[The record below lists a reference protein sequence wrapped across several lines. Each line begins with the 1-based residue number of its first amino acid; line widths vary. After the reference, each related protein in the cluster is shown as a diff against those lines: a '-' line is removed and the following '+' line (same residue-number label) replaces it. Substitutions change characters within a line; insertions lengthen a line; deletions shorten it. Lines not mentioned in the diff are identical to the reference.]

1 MKAKWISPPP
11 LYGKTSLYVFKK
23 NFTVTDKVSS
33 FLVRVSAETR
43 YRLYINGKE
52 LSHGPCKGSQFV
64 KYYEELD
71 CKDALLNG
79 QNEIKVLV
87 MHISPQAGKL
97 FTTARPQDRAALY
110 FDGTL
115 VTDKGEEKIVSD
127 ESFSI
132 SRANHITYTGRP
144 GTMGSL
150 APFEIVEENEGYE
163 EVELNVLYTPD
174 AERGFYNSWGV
185 KEQYMLEKR
194 PVQML
199 DIEEKTPVEAVR
211 EYTDEN
217 GNYNIIF
224 DAKYYTTAMV
234 RYEYKAPKGTKIN
247 IVYTECPY
255 SKADDGTYYKD
266 MRDNADGEFIYGSW
280 EIGDHFDTVIASGGR
295 QEHDMFFF
303 RTYRFVRVE
312 CSEKPEYFKM
322 YAARYTYD
330 FSEDAINGG
339 TGYFECSENER
350 YKKFWDISQNTL
362 ECCTHE
368 TFADCPFY
376 EDQQYIGDAR
386 FESMYAWALSN
397 DSNMQKKAILDTLGS
412 IQPDG
417 MVASTAPN
425 MWVQVLHIGSIYMI
439 DLMRSY
445 LRFTGDVDFAKS
457 LVGMISL
464 NISYFEK
471 WKTPE
476 GLINPQDGCRFVD
489 WVDEW
494 NRGTPVNGETA
505 PLSIYNLMYASCL
518 KNAAE
523 ICDACGYEGLASD
536 YRKLYKDLVEA
547 TNKYCFDK
555 EKGLYVDV
563 VGYRNFSQHTG
574 MWAILS
580 DAVTG
585 DDAKKLAK
593 TMMTADGVAK
603 ASFSKIYDLLRALD
617 KVGMYDEYAPELLSQ
632 WDDMIAKH
640 CTTWCESNSYPRSE
654 CHGWSCIPLYEMTA
668 MILGVTPKENGYE
681 KIKIQPHL
689 MGLTYAKGRVP
700 TGYGYVDI
708 SWKKDGEKFTLD
720 ISSSKEVEMEIV
732 LPSGKTINTTA
743 KDYSVTE

>member
-33 FLVRVSAETR
+33 FSVRVSAETR

-174 AERGFYNSWGV
+174 VERGFYNSWGV

-255 SKADDGTYYKD
+255 IKADDGNVYKGYLE
-266 MRDNADGEFIYGSW
+266 ADE
-280 EIGDHFDTVIASGGR
+280 
-295 QEHDMFFF
+295 
-303 RTYRFVRVE
+303 
-312 CSEKPEYFKM
+312 
-322 YAARYTYD
+322 
-330 FSEDAINGG
+330 
-339 TGYFECSENER
+339 
-350 YKKFWDISQNTL
+350 
-362 ECCTHE
+362 
-368 TFADCPFY
+368 
-376 EDQQYIGDAR
+376 
-386 FESMYAWALSN
+386 AL
-397 DSNMQKKAILDTLGS
+397 I
-412 IQPDG
+412 
-417 MVASTAPN
+417 
-425 MWVQVLHIGSIYMI
+425 
-439 DLMRSY
+439 
-445 LRFTGDVDFAKS
+445 
-457 LVGMISL
+457 
-464 NISYFEK
+464 
-471 WKTPE
+471 
-476 GLINPQDGCRFVD
+476 
-489 WVDEW
+489 
-494 NRGTPVNGETA
+494 
-505 PLSIYNLMYASCL
+505 
-518 KNAAE
+518 
-523 ICDACGYEGLASD
+523 
-536 YRKLYKDLVEA
+536 LVEA
-547 TNKYCFDK
+547 GDK
-555 EKGLYVDV
+555 LKVSY
-563 VGYRNFSQHTG
+563 SSS
-574 MWAILS
+574 AI
-580 DAVTG
+580 D
-585 DDAKKLAK
+585 
-593 TMMTADGVAK
+593 
-603 ASFSKIYDLLRALD
+603 KIY
-617 KVGMYDEYAPELLSQ
+617 
-632 WDDMIAKH
+632 I
-640 CTTWCESNSYPRSE
+640 
-654 CHGWSCIPLYEMTA
+654 
-668 MILGVTPKENGYE
+668 
-681 KIKIQPHL
+681 
-689 MGLTYAKGRVP
+689 
-700 TGYGYVDI
+700 
-708 SWKKDGEKFTLD
+708 
-720 ISSSKEVEMEIV
+720 ISSWEFI
-732 LPSGKTINTTA
+732 
-743 KDYSVTE
+743 